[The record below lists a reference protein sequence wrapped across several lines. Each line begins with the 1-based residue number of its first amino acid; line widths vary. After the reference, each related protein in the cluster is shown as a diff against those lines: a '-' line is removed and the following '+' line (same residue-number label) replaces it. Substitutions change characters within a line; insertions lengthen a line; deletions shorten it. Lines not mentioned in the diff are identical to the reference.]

1 MISRFTSL
9 IPFVFVFLWSTGF
22 IAAKYALV
30 YIEPFTL
37 LLVRMLLTL
46 CVLSVWALFRVKKW
60 PSINQARHQMVV
72 GMLIHGTYLGGVFAA
87 IKLGLPAGITAIIV
101 GVQPVLT
108 ALISVFWFRQK
119 LSKRQS
125 LGFVCGLLGVVGTIG
140 LTQGFSDFTFAP
152 ASVVCAVAALFG
164 ITLGSLY
171 QKKLGVN
178 VDLLAGTVW
187 QYVGCCIIMAILSF
201 SFESQRIDWTFTL
214 IASLAWLILALSI
227 VAIFL
232 LMYLI
237 REGDVSKVASYFYL
251 VPVVASIQA
260 WWLFDET
267 LSLPALVA
275 MGVTVFGVYLVIS
288 KEKSVKE

>member
-1 MISRFTSL
+1 MIPRFTRL

-46 CVLSVWALFRVKKW
+46 CILFAWAFFRAKQW
-60 PSINQARHQMVV
+60 PSMNQVKHQMVV
-72 GMLIHGTYLGGVFAA
+72 GVLIHGTYLGGVFAA
-87 IKLGLPAGITAIIV
+87 IKLGLPAGTTAIIV
-101 GVQPVLT
+101 GIQPVLT
-108 ALISVFWFRQK
+108 ALISVYWFQQK
-119 LSKRQS
+119 LSKRQY

-152 ASVVCAVAALFG
+152 ASVACSMAALLG

-171 QKKLGVN
+171 QKKHGAN

-201 SFESQRIDWTFTL
+201 SFESQRIDWSFTL
-214 IASLAWLILALSI
+214 IAALTWLIFALSI
-227 VAIFL
+227 VAILL

-237 REGDVSKVASYFYL
+237 REGEVSKVASYFYL
-251 VPVVASIQA
+251 VPVVASILA
-260 WWLFDET
+260 WWLFDEI

-275 MGVTVFGVYLVIS
+275 MGVTVFGVYLVIA
-288 KEKSVKE
+288 KEESAKE